1 MKKIIILLTSLI
13 IILVLPFTAFAVY
26 DYSDGTRTT
35 LLIDEA
41 DLIPDYDEA
50 DFLQKLE
57 EVSSTNSCEIAILTV
72 TSTQGQ
78 DITAFADDY
87 FDYNGFGYG
96 EDDDGLMLVVNM
108 GSREYAITTHGLAIE
123 IFTDYNLNRI
133 ENAFIPYLSDGDYT
147 NAFTSFITECSIT
160 FDDYESYL
168 NNGDDNNYYH
178 EDEYYYNDDY
188 IEIPEN
194 NKVNIFSIKWIAISV
209 VIGIIVAFIYTGS
222 LKAKLKTVRS
232 KSAAQDYVVPGSLQ
246 ITQQRDIFIRSDVKR
261 TPKPKSNSSGSSG
274 GRSSF
279 GGGSSTHTSSSGRTH
294 GGSRGSF

>member
-1 MKKIIILLTSLI
+1 MKKIIILLTSLL
-13 IILVLPFTAFAVY
+13 IILALPFTVFAVY

-57 EVSSTNSCEIAILTV
+57 YVSSTNSCEIAILTV

-133 ENAFIPYLSDGDYT
+133 ENAFIEYLSDGNYT
-147 NAFTSFITECSIT
+147 NAFASFITECSIT
-160 FDDYESYL
+160 FTDYKYNL
-168 NNGDDNNYYH
+168 NNGDNNYYH
-178 EDEYYYNDDY
+178 DDEYYYNDDY

-194 NKVNIFSIKWIAISV
+194 NKVNIFSVKWIAISV
-209 VIGIIVAFIYTGS
+209 VIGIVIAFIYTGS
-222 LKAKLKTVRS
+222 LKSKLKTVHS

-261 TPKPKSNSSGSSG
+261 TPKPTSNSSSSG